1 MFVSK
6 LKEGVLLKKLIESI
20 KELVTD
26 INLDITGAGV
36 SLQAMDSSHVAL
48 VTLTLSSEGFE
59 EYRCDK
65 QMTLGVNISHL
76 SKIMK
81 CGGNE
86 DSIILRAE
94 DEPSALNIQFENKKQ
109 KKTSEFTLSLITI
122 DSEHLGI
129 PDTNYSSIVTMS
141 SSEFTRICREL
152 YQLSET
158 VIIETNKTYI
168 KFGVTSEVVGGS
180 IKIDAND
187 SCEKDEM
194 TSINVSLKYFIN

>member
-6 LKEGVLLKKLIESI
+6 LKEGILLKKLIDSI

-26 INLDITGAGV
+26 INLDISAAGV

-48 VTLTLSSEGFE
+48 VTLSLTSEGFE

-65 QMTLGVNISHL
+65 QMTLGVNITQL

-94 DEPSALNIQFENKKQ
+94 DEPSALTIQFEN
-109 KKTSEFTLSLITI
+109 LSKL
-122 DSEHLGI
+122 
-129 PDTNYSSIVTMS
+129 
-141 SSEFTRICREL
+141 EL
-152 YQLSET
+152 KE
-158 VIIETNKTYI
+158 
-168 KFGVTSEVVGGS
+168 
-180 IKIDAND
+180 
-187 SCEKDEM
+187 
-194 TSINVSLKYFIN
+194 